1 MTENAQANVA
11 LTTGECRH
19 GTGAVMGPDRH
30 FGALAHLSLFVGSL
44 LPFFG
49 SFVVTLFIWWL
60 KRESVFVVSHARASI
75 NFQLT
80 MTLYYL
86 IGFAYVYVYVGF
98 GLTLVL
104 ASAVFET
111 VSVVRAARRAQAG
124 RPCDYRLSLE
134 FLKAG
139 KTVTPET

>member
-124 RPCDYRLSLE
+124 EYYQYRMCVE
-134 FLKAG
+134 FMKEGAR
-139 KTVTPET
+139 E